1 MNLPFYSPNK
11 RTMMILEFLKMGVT
25 PDANLIMVLLTSL
38 SKSTSFNAI
47 NKMESMLPKSNE
59 SMLQGKLRIVISGVK
74 QFFLN
79 IYNSIVTTY
88 KNKNDI

>member
-1 MNLPFYSPNK
+1 
-11 RTMMILEFLKMGVT
+11 MGVT

-38 SKSTSFNAI
+38 SKCTSFNAI
-47 NKMESMLPKSNE
+47 NKMESMLPKNNE
-59 SMLQGKLRIVISGVK
+59 SMLQGKLRIVIRGGK

>member
-1 MNLPFYSPNK
+1 
-11 RTMMILEFLKMGVT
+11 MILEFLKMGVT

-47 NKMESMLPKSNE
+47 NKMESMLPKNNE
-59 SMLQGKLRIVISGVK
+59 SMLQGKLRIVIRGGK

>member
-1 MNLPFYSPNK
+1 
-11 RTMMILEFLKMGVT
+11 MGVT